1 MAELYA
7 CGSKVKIPLLG
18 LTASL
23 PTNIKK
29 EKRDKGRED
38 VQKGWSVFTIP
49 RRKNLVREL
58 SNSLRFE
65 ESVVS
70 IHCPEARTYAE
81 SLGDLPL
88 LCHPLKTKSF
98 DTTSPS
104 SQSRD
109 SRQRSR
115 DQGRCGM
122 RGDGN
127 KHMPCHLNTDT
138 DNITRRTRL
147 SSLGESRHTEPVPKT
162 VQWSSGVPHE
172 SSVEKWEG
180 LVLGGVSK
188 STAANLIRRKSKG
201 TGGEEDDD
209 DNKIKENENKIMGKV
224 EGTTVLKVI
233 YFIIIIIIIY
243 YYYYYYYYLLLLY

>member
-29 EKRDKGRED
+29 ERRDKGKEY
-38 VQKGWSVFTIP
+38 VQKGWSVFNIP
-49 RRKNLVREL
+49 RRKNLVTEL

-65 ESVVS
+65 DSVVS
-70 IHCPEARTYAE
+70 MHCPEARTYAE

-88 LCHPLKTKSF
+88 LCHPLRTRSF
-98 DTTSPS
+98 DATLLR

-109 SRQRSR
+109 FRQRSR

-138 DNITRRTRL
+138 DTDGITRRTRP
-147 SSLGESRHTEPVPKT
+147 SSLGESHQAEPVYKT
-162 VQWSSGVPHE
+162 SQGNSKVPCE
-172 SSVEKWEG
+172 SSVDKWEG

-188 STAANLIRRKSKG
+188 STAANLIKRKSKG
-201 TGGEEDDD
+201 GGEKDND
-209 DNKIKENENKIMGKV
+209 DNGMIENENKMMQKGND
-224 EGTTVLKVI
+224 TNVLKVRN
-233 YFIIIIIIIY
+233 YFIS
-243 YYYYYYYYLLLLY
+243 